1 MHNYT
6 HECVKMT
13 RQIPRKST
21 GVILKVHW
29 HIDSSAVMGKTRR
42 LVEPSPP
49 EKEPENPAENAPLAG
64 SWLKIVRGLV
74 GVASLVT
81 VYLAYVS
88 LALGGGVPGCGPDSG
103 CDRVLSSPW
112 AYWLGIPVSLP
123 GLVLYAIFLINTF
136 SLRRCGNTR
145 RGWWALTHWKRPCP
159 VRRCRNNS
167 SKISAPIS

>member
-1 MHNYT
+1 
-6 HECVKMT
+6 
-13 RQIPRKST
+13 
-21 GVILKVHW
+21 
-29 HIDSSAVMGKTRR
+29 MGKTPR
-42 LVEPSPP
+42 LVEPFPT
-49 EKEPENPAENAPLAG
+49 ENEPKNAPLAD

-123 GLVLYAIFLINTF
+123 GLGLYAIFLINTF
-136 SLRRCGNTR
+136 SLRPNEPKKAR
-145 RGWWALTHWKRPCP
+145 RTLNVLTLCACTMIGAAVWF
-159 VRRCRNNS
+159 VGV
-167 SKISAPIS
+167 